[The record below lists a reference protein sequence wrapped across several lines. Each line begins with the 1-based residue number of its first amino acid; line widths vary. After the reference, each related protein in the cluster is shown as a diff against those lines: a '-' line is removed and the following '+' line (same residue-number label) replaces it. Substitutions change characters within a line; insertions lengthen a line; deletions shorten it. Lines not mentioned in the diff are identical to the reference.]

1 MGWFSRRIPHTRRRP
16 REGYI
21 RRMIH
26 QLRRFFRGL
35 LYYMRKH
42 PTKIFVLV
50 ILPLITGGALQSVL
64 RKFGI
69 RLPGGSKGLGG
80 GHSSRGGLGGLGGLS
95 SIAGGGGIGS
105 LLRMVQ
111 SFI

>member
-1 MGWFSRRIPHTRRRP
+1 MGVLIASFWW
-16 REGYI
+16 
-21 RRMIH
+21 
-26 QLRRFFRGL
+26 LRL
-35 LYYMRKH
+35 TVTL
-42 PTKIFVLV
+42 
-50 ILPLITGGALQSVL
+50 
-64 RKFGI
+64 
-69 RLPGGSKGLGG
+69 GLGG